1 MNLEDPHQYR
11 ALGYM
16 IDGTP
21 FFIRA
26 VREWDRKGLLDLFN
40 RSSQRSRYFRFFENK
55 TSLTDAELDYYTHL
69 DFYHHAALVAEV
81 ASPREGLVAVGRYI
95 EILPEQSPRRAEVAF
110 LTRDDYHGRGV
121 ATQLLKHL
129 IRIARLNNI
138 ELFEAEMMASNTKM
152 LEVFEHSGYELKH
165 NREAGSIRVTFPIRD
180 ERIPF

>member
-1 MNLEDPHQYR
+1 MTFTDPREYR

-26 VREWDRKGLLDLFN
+26 VREWDKPQLLDLFN

-55 TSLTDAELDYYTHL
+55 TVLTDAELDYYTRM
-69 DFYHHAALVAEV
+69 DFYHHAALAAQV
-81 ASPREGLVAVGRYI
+81 ASEKGIIAVGRYI
-95 EILPEQSPRRAEVAF
+95 EVLPEQAPRRAEVAF
-110 LTRDDYHGRGV
+110 LTRDDYHGKGV

-129 IRIARLNNI
+129 IRIARENSI
-138 ELFEAEMMASNTKM
+138 ELFEAEMMSSNTKM
-152 LEVFEHSGYELKH
+152 LEVFEHSGYELK
-165 NREAGSIRVTFPIRD
+165 RSRDPGSVRVVFPIRD